1 MIFNAPKPHTYRKGR
16 GGSQTKIEKY
26 TPEMIIHEFEKKQ
39 CILYFACTVDKKHKI
54 IIFTVF
60 KNSDGRIVELV
71 RSISISFTLD

>member
-1 MIFNAPKPHTYRKGR
+1 MPLNPIHIHVSRGR

-26 TPEMIIHEFEKKQ
+26 TPAMIIHEFEKKQ
-39 CILYFACTVDKKHKI
+39 CILYFACTVDKNKDKI

-71 RSISISFTLD
+71 RSISTSFTLD

>member
-1 MIFNAPKPHTYRKGR
+1 
-16 GGSQTKIEKY
+16 
-26 TPEMIIHEFEKKQ
+26 MIIHEFEKKQ
-39 CILYFACTVDKKHKI
+39 CILYFACTVDKNKDKI